1 MARVADSMGH
11 EPYTKLNV
19 SSLEVRVH
27 SIESVA
33 PDVLLFD
40 LRPQGEGMLPSFE
53 AGAHID
59 VHLPDGRR
67 RSYSLVNDPGE
78 RHRYM
83 IAVQYEAFGR
93 GGSRWMHQSLSSG
106 DLIQISPPENAFPL
120 HSQAPYS
127 IFIAGGIGI
136 TPLWCM
142 IQVLLREGRPWFL
155 YHSARSQAAA
165 VFRNEIL
172 AHGEGCFSYR
182 FSDDPAAG
190 RFNIDEIVLNAA
202 PGAHFY
208 CCGPGSMLED
218 FKRACKHIQS
228 DRVHYEH
235 FGTQQEAAPVS
246 GVQIRLARTGV
257 TITPN
262 AGESILQAVHRA
274 GVSVPSAC
282 QQGVCG
288 TCETTVLDG
297 IPDHRDIILSAQ
309 ERAANKTM
317 MICCSGAL
325 TDYLELD
332 L

>member
-1 MARVADSMGH
+1 MAGVEDSLGI
-11 EPYTKLNV
+11 EPRAKLYG
-19 SSLEVRVH
+19 SSLDVRVH
-27 SIESVA
+27 SIEEA
-33 PDVLLFD
+33 ARDVLLFD
-40 LRPQGEGMLPSFE
+40 LRPRDDRVLPSFG

-59 VHLPDGRR
+59 VHLPNGRR

-83 IAVQYEAFGR
+83 IAVQCEASGR
-93 GGSRWMHQSLSSG
+93 GGSLWMHQGVSAGG
-106 DLIQISPPENAFPL
+106 DLQISAPENAFPMYS
-120 HSQAPYS
+120 HAPNS

-165 VFRNEIL
+165 VFRNDIS
-172 AHGEGCFSYR
+172 AHGERHVGYR

-190 RFNIDEIVLNAA
+190 RFNIEEIVAA
-202 PGAHFY
+202 ATPETHFY

-218 FKRACKHIQS
+218 FKRACRNIHPG
-228 DRVHYEH
+228 RVHFEY
-235 FGTQQEAAPVS
+235 FGAQQEAAQVS
-246 GVQIRLARTGV
+246 GIRVRLARTGIAV
-257 TITPN
+257 TVN
-262 AGESILQAVHRA
+262 DGESILEAVQRA
-274 GVSVPSAC
+274 GVSVPSSC

-297 IPDHRDIILSAQ
+297 VPDHRDIILSEE
-309 ERAANKTM
+309 ERASNRTM